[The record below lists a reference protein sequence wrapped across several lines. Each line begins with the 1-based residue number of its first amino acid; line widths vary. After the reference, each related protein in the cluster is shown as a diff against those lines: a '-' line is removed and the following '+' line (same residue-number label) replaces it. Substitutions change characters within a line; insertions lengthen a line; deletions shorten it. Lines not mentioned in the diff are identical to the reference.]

1 MWNRA
6 ELKSK
11 SKKFLK
17 ANIATAI
24 LICIFYS
31 FVSGIF
37 GNNTFLETASDT
49 ATQKYSEAVETGQFE
64 DYENYL
70 NDNSFEREDGKIP
83 YYFYLYKTNFSPNQF
98 KEIYGLDLESP
109 NNVGLKLALGGG
121 HRVFLTPFQ
130 ATAFGILSLITSI
143 FILNPITIGFKR
155 YFINGNRNLD
165 KKEKFGII
173 FSSFK
178 DGSWN
183 KVGLKLFI
191 ENLYL
196 SLWYSLFILPGIYK
210 TYQYFYVDYILADNP
225 KLSLKEAINISKE
238 MTSSDKMNIFV
249 LGISFLGWRILSL
262 LFLGLGFTILV
273 PYIEGT
279 YANLYLTVKNQKF
292 NTSELEDNII

>member
-196 SLWYSLFILPGIYK
+196 ILWYSLFILPGIYK

-225 KLSLKEAINISKE
+225 ELSLKEAINISKE

-249 LGISFLGWRILSL
+249 LGISFLGWRFLSL